1 MNQLAGGMIKFP
13 TTNEETLSLQDAGL
27 LCRSLKRSSRFCI
40 RSNAIRRVQTY
51 FPRFRIAR
59 VFVFGPVV
67 LQKCDR
73 LSGIPNDVITLID
86 LQFDVRIPD
95 GDHGVLRG
103 AGFPKTYIRKIC
115 SKRMIL
121 PNIWGIA

>member
-1 MNQLAGGMIKFP
+1 
-13 TTNEETLSLQDAGL
+13 
-27 LCRSLKRSSRFCI
+27 
-40 RSNAIRRVQTY
+40 
-51 FPRFRIAR
+51 
-59 VFVFGPVV
+59 
-67 LQKCDR
+67 
-73 LSGIPNDVITLID
+73 VITLID